1 MPRSTETTT
10 DTRLNTFATGDRSSA
25 GPEGNLDYGLL
36 KQQLQGL
43 IGNETDAVAILANVA
58 ALLWQEVPKI
68 NWVGFYLL
76 KQEQLVLGPFQGK
89 PACSRISIGEG
100 VCGTAAAMG
109 RTIVVADVHQFP
121 GHIACDLASKSEI
134 VVPLWRDGQLLGL
147 LDIDSPVIDRFD
159 YLDQQGLEQLMQTLL
174 ARLELPL

>member
-1 MPRSTETTT
+1 MPQSTETTPYAT
-10 DTRLNTFATGDRSSA
+10 SNASDKSASDGQDANLN
-25 GPEGNLDYGLL
+25 YGLL
-36 KQQLQGL
+36 NQQLQGL
-43 IGNETDAVAILANVA
+43 IDNETDAIANLANAA
-58 ALLWQEVPKI
+58 ALLWQELPKI

-89 PACSRISIGEG
+89 PACSRIPIGEG

-109 RTIVVADVHQFP
+109 RAIVVADVHQFP

-159 YLDQQGLEQLMQTLL
+159 YLDQQGLEELMQTLL

>member
-1 MPRSTETTT
+1 MPRSTEANT
-10 DTRLNTFATGDRSSA
+10 DARLNAFATGNSTSP
-25 GPEGNLDYGLL
+25 GPDGNLSYGLL
-36 KQQLQGL
+36 NQQLQGL
-43 IGNETDAVAILANVA
+43 IDNETDAIANLANAA
-58 ALLWQEVPKI
+58 ALLWQELPKI

-89 PACSRISIGEG
+89 PACSRIPMGEG

-109 RTIVVADVHQFP
+109 RAIVVADVHRFP

-147 LDIDSPVIDRFD
+147 LDIDSPVVDRFD
-159 YLDQQGLEQLMQTLL
+159 YVDQQGLEELMQTLL